1 MKVGDT
7 VYRRHIRWV
16 GNAKVDCLDPI
27 TVTALGRKWATTSF
41 GRCLI
46 EPNVRGEH
54 HGEYG
59 LVVFTSKLAAEIA
72 DWHRRAAVRCSNAA
86 FQGLTPDQLAQVLAI
101 VAPDFEPPPKETP

>member
-54 HGEYG
+54 HG
-59 LVVFTSKLAAEIA
+59 
-72 DWHRRAAVRCSNAA
+72 
-86 FQGLTPDQLAQVLAI
+86 
-101 VAPDFEPPPKETP
+101 